1 MNHAGGWL
9 PLYEIMIILTLD
21 IQLGGHL
28 KDGCQCLVDHLAPN
42 LLVVVKS
49 GHGQPHGGHGEPC
62 NLVHVLDDP
71 VSLLPALAPQVPQVS
86 ATLAPGIHTMI
97 LSHSQAPR
105 RGWAHCPGKAAPS
118 VNWVSGKIMLLKS

>member
-28 KDGCQCLVDHLAPN
+28 KDGCQRLVDHLAPD

-49 GHGQPHGGHGEPC
+49 GHGQPHGGHGEPGD
-62 NLVHVLDDP
+62 LVHVLDDP
-71 VSLLPALAPQVPQVS
+71 VSLLPALAPQVPLEPGRGV
-86 ATLAPGIHTMI
+86 APGHGA
-97 LSHSQAPR
+97 LQLHLRA
-105 RGWAHCPGKAAPS
+105 RGGLERAAK
-118 VNWVSGKIMLLKS
+118 W